1 MKRCHLAFVVA
12 LATAADFIPSSHAGF
27 TTAGGGKTGPAPAK
41 TETARNNNAR
51 RATDD
56 IDSRCSIE
64 MISASSS
71 PLFRSESA
79 LFNDNR
85 SRLTSAAVA
94 AAVVAATANKGINTR
109 SKFNF
114 QNFNAIFQVVVGQI
128 SHFKS
133 SLAVT
138 CNAAVAFL
146 AAQYLSAILLFGV
159 AASSSLSS
167 SSVAPLGAV
176 GHSYDD
182 NLPPMGPVAAVM
194 RVAPAGATPSVASAY
209 PAASNPRGATSLDA
223 LRFCTGADTVKT
235 VAGVSAAVAGATL
248 GRKFFYKHMGNSV
261 TEDEQN
267 KQKDGKINST
277 DTNVPPTATAF
288 RSSISSS
295 ADPEPSMTREVLQN
309 ALPSTAAD
317 VTKNEFITDES
328 DCCEV
333 SFK

>member
-56 IDSRCSIE
+56 IDSRCSIGI
-64 MISASSS
+64 ISAS
-71 PLFRSESA
+71 SESA

-109 SKFNF
+109 SKFDF

-176 GHSYDD
+176 GHSYDGS
-182 NLPPMGPVAAVM
+182 LPPMGPVAAVM
-194 RVAPAGATPSVASAY
+194 RVAPAGATPSVVSAY
-209 PAASNPRGATSLDA
+209 PAASNPRATSLDA
-223 LRFCTGADTVKT
+223 LRLCTGADTVKT

-248 GRKFFYKHMGNSV
+248 GRKFFYKHIGNSV
-261 TEDEQN
+261 AEDEQN
-267 KQKDGKINST
+267 KGKDGRINST
-277 DTNVPPTATAF
+277 DTNVPPTAPAI

-295 ADPEPSMTREVLQN
+295 AEPEPSMNREVLQN
-309 ALPSTAAD
+309 ALPSTSAD
-317 VTKNEFITDES
+317 VTKNEIFTDES
-328 DCCEV
+328 VCCEV
-333 SFK
+333 SLK

>member
-56 IDSRCSIE
+56 IDSRCSIGI
-64 MISASSS
+64 ISASSS

-109 SKFNF
+109 SKFDF

-138 CNAAVAFL
+138 CNVAVAFL
-146 AAQYLSAILLFGV
+146 AAQYLSAILLFV

-176 GHSYDD
+176 GHSYDGS
-182 NLPPMGPVAAVM
+182 LPPMGPVAAVM
-194 RVAPAGATPSVASAY
+194 RVAPAGATPSVVSAY
-209 PAASNPRGATSLDA
+209 PAASNPRATSLDA
-223 LRFCTGADTVKT
+223 LRLCTGADTVKT
-235 VAGVSAAVAGATL
+235 VACVSAAVAGATL
-248 GRKFFYKHMGNSV
+248 GRKFFYKHIGNSV
-261 TEDEQN
+261 AEDEQN
-267 KQKDGKINST
+267 KEKMVGSIQ
-277 DTNVPPTATAF
+277 PTQMF
-288 RSSISSS
+288 RLPHQLSEAAYHHQQS
-295 ADPEPSMTREVLQN
+295 PS
-309 ALPSTAAD
+309 LP
-317 VTKNEFITDES
+317 
-328 DCCEV
+328 
-333 SFK
+333 

>member
-12 LATAADFIPSSHAGF
+12 LAAAADFIPSTYAGF
-27 TTAGGGKTGPAPAK
+27 TTSGGTTGPLPAK
-41 TETARNNNAR
+41 TESARNNNAGSAIANSECR
-51 RATDD
+51 
-56 IDSRCSIE
+56 IGI
-64 MISASSS
+64 ISASSS

-109 SKFNF
+109 SKFDCRNF
-114 QNFNAIFQVVVGQI
+114 TAIFQVVVQQI

-182 NLPPMGPVAAVM
+182 SLPSMGPVAAVM
-194 RVAPAGATPSVASAY
+194 RVAPAGATPSVVSAY
-209 PAASNPRGATSLDA
+209 PAASNPRATSLDA
-223 LRFCTGADTVKT
+223 LRLCTGADTVKT

-248 GRKFFYKHMGNSV
+248 GRKFFYKHIGNSIA
-261 TEDEQN
+261 EDEQN
-267 KQKDGKINST
+267 KEKDGRINST
-277 DTNVPPTATAF
+277 DTSVPPTAPAI
-288 RSSISSS
+288 RRSISSS
-295 ADPEPSMTREVLQN
+295 AEPEPSMTREVLQN
-309 ALPSTAAD
+309 ALPSTSAD
-317 VTKNEFITDES
+317 VTKNEIFTDES
-328 DCCEV
+328 VCCEV
-333 SFK
+333 SLK